1 MELNSKTV
9 TVGFCFLAL
18 VGLLGYGMISTRS
31 SMEERMNKIEDEL
44 RSNYEHADERLT
56 MLASDVAVVTKKMGI
71 TTQELE
77 QAQTV
82 AKQLKQ
88 ENAQMARRLRREL
101 ATKADSKAV
110 MKLHEDATNQLNAVQ
125 QEATTRIDGV
135 TGEVRGV
142 RTDLDATRA
151 DLNAT
156 RADLASSKR
165 DLSGLIA
172 RNSTELAEL
181 RRKGERDYVEFDI
194 RKGKQFRRVGDV
206 LVQLRNTDVKR
217 QKYEV
222 AINAD
227 DSSIIK
233 KDRTANEPVTFLVGR
248 DRARYELVVN
258 YVDKDRIR
266 GYMSTPKDRLL
277 AAETP
282 TLRVQ

>member
-1 MELNSKTV
+1 
-9 TVGFCFLAL
+9 
-18 VGLLGYGMISTRS
+18 
-31 SMEERMNKIEDEL
+31 
-44 RSNYEHADERLT
+44 
-56 MLASDVAVVTKKMGI
+56 
-71 TTQELE
+71 
-77 QAQTV
+77 
-82 AKQLKQ
+82 
-88 ENAQMARRLRREL
+88 MARRLRREL
-101 ATKADSKAV
+101 AEKADSKAV
-110 MKLHEDATNQLNAVQ
+110 MKLHEDATNKLNAVQ

-135 TGEVRGV
+135 SGEVKGV

-151 DLNAT
+151 DLSAT
-156 RADLASSKR
+156 RTDLANSKR

-194 RKGKQFRRVGDV
+194 RKGKQYRRVGDI

-217 QKYEV
+217 QKFEV

-266 GYMSTPKDRLL
+266 GYMSTPKDRLV

-282 TLRVQ
+282 ALRVQ